1 MQSSMRHKSVNICLV
16 SAKDVMEHFAFPGNM
31 DFSKNDRRIFMYCS
45 WKAHVF
51 YNIHLWNNVYNQWI
65 TSNFPFRW
73 HRTTSTTRGWK
84 SPIFNRNSSGER
96 RLKFVV
102 SGEDDDD
109 KKPRAKRREHRLT
122 QTQTSRFSLN
132 RKQRSLLL
140 YVICVQCTKFWAE
153 LGTINIWTNCQFI
166 WSGKVYIWLS
176 GTFKNYSSDNHVST
190 SSCMLRTEKLTNFNM
205 NLYVDVQYKFHSCM
219 DICFSCMYSN
229 KCEHFHKWCGTLYWD
244 NSVLMRVPCIQ

>member
-1 MQSSMRHKSVNICLV
+1 MCLI
-16 SAKDVMEHFAFPGNM
+16 
-31 DFSKNDRRIFMYCS
+31 IFIYETM
-45 WKAHVF
+45 F
-51 YNIHLWNNVYNQWI
+51 TIR
-65 TSNFPFRW
+65 SNFPFRW

-109 KKPRAKRREHRLT
+109 KKPRAKRREHRLA

-140 YVICVQCTKFWAE
+140 YVICVQCTKLWVE

-229 KCEHFHKWCGTLYWD
+229 KCEHFHKWFGTLYRD
-244 NSVLMRVPCIQ
+244 NSVLMRVPRIQ